1 MITVIRSDHGLTV
14 DGHAGFAE
22 TGNDIICAAVSALAQ
37 GLIHALSDLTE
48 DEIFYNV
55 RDGHIEIFF
64 RDLSE
69 QGKLL
74 TDSFF
79 LSVGDIQQTYGENF
93 LTVYPAP
100 DGRKTEC

>member
-93 LTVYPAP
+93 VTVYPAP
-100 DGRKTEC
+100 VGRKTEC